1 MENNKYYDF
10 GYAKFGPLLWGYSH
24 WLLDN
29 IVERRINKVFFFSRD
44 GLIMQKAF
52 NLISGSEKIECHYL
66 EVSRRSLRVPVLW
79 KDLSVENLLTM
90 LSPSKAISIQSIFD
104 GIGLPISSYV
114 NVIHKYGFSTNT
126 VFYRSEILKNQ
137 NLMSMYKELSVDI
150 KNNSLIEYELLKKYL
165 TQNNINGKFAV
176 VDIGWSGGM
185 QRFLQTTLNTMGIDN
200 EIFGFYTGI
209 ASYYKRNISTEKL
222 NLNGY
227 LFDFS
232 HDKSAVDIRSSYVGL
247 YELLFLETKGSVKN
261 YTEDKNGKIVAV
273 RYPYEYADGKGLLNE
288 AKCIGVVQTAALD
301 YVKTKENDNAVIPS
315 KKELCKPLINA
326 GARPSSE
333 ALKLFADFRFFDEG
347 VCNYL
352 AKPKGLV
359 YYLFHP
365 NRLKKDF
372 YASRWK
378 TGFLRKLFRVPIS
391 YQSLYNFL
399 KRL

>member
-1 MENNKYYDF
+1 MGKNKYYDF

-29 IVERRINKVFFFSRD
+29 FIGNKINKVFFFARD
-44 GLIMQKAF
+44 GLIMKKAF
-52 NLISGSEKIECHYL
+52 ELISGHEEIECHYL

-79 KDLSVENLLTM
+79 KDLSFENLLTM
-90 LSPSKAISIQSIFD
+90 LSPSELISLQSIFD
-104 GIGLPISSYV
+104 GVGLPISSYV
-114 NVIHKYGFSTNT
+114 DMIQEYGFSTDT
-126 VFYRSEILKNQ
+126 VFYRSDILKDQ
-137 NLMSMYKELSVDI
+137 NLMSMYKVLSVDV
-150 KNNSLIEYELLKKYL
+150 KKNSLIEYELLKKYL
-165 TQNNINGKFAV
+165 IQNNVNGEFAV

-200 EIFGFYTGI
+200 EISGFYTGV
-209 ASYYKRNISTEKL
+209 ASHFKRNIAAEKL

-247 YELLFLETKGSVKN
+247 YELLFLETKGSVKK
-261 YTEDKNGKIVAV
+261 YAEDKNGKIVAV

-288 AKCIGVVQTAALD
+288 AKCIDVVQTAALN

-315 KKELCKPLINA
+315 KMELCKPLINA
-326 GARPSSE
+326 GTKPSSE

-352 AKPKGLV
+352 AKPKSLL
-359 YYLFHP
+359 YYLFHL
-365 NRLKKDF
+365 NQLKRDL

-378 TGFLRKLFRVPIS
+378 TGFLRRLFRLPIS
-391 YQSLYNFL
+391 YQFLYKFL
-399 KRL
+399 KRF

>member
-24 WLLDN
+24 WLIDN

-52 NLISGSEKIECHYL
+52 NLISGSEKIECRYL

-79 KDLSVENLLTM
+79 KDLSFENLLTM
-90 LSPSKAISIQSIFD
+90 LSPSEAISIQSIFD
-104 GIGLPISSYV
+104 GIGLPISLYV
-114 NVIHKYGFSTNT
+114 DKIQKYGFSTNT

-137 NLMSMYKELSVDI
+137 NLMSMYKELCVDI

-165 TQNNINGKFAV
+165 AQNNVHGKFAV

-209 ASYYKRNISTEKL
+209 ASYYKRNTSIEKL

-232 HDKSAVDIRSSYVGL
+232 HDKSAVDRRSSYVGL
-247 YELLFLETKGSVKN
+247 YELLFLETRGSVKN

-273 RYPYEYADGKGLLNE
+273 RYPYEYADGKGITEE
-288 AKCIGVVQTAALD
+288 AKCIGIVQTAALD
-301 YVKTKENDNAVIPS
+301 YVKTKEINNAVIPT
-315 KKELCKPLINA
+315 KMELCKPLINA
-326 GARPSSE
+326 GSRPSSE

-347 VCNYL
+347 VYNYL
-352 AKPKGLV
+352 ARPKNLI

-365 NRLKKDF
+365 SRLKKDF
-372 YASRWK
+372 YASHWK
-378 TGFLRKLFRVPIS
+378 TGFLRRLFKVPFS
-391 YQSLYNFL
+391 YQLLYNFL